1 MNAFITPHLHAANQ
15 ADATPPLVSFDK
27 VGKTF
32 SVDGQP
38 FEAIHDFDL
47 SINEGEFIAIVGSS
61 GCGKSTLLRLL
72 VGLDNDY
79 SGSIRVDGKPVSGIG
94 GERGIVFQEHR
105 LFPWLTVAQNIA
117 LGLVNDKLSQGERSR
132 RVHEFVQL
140 VGLVGFETAY
150 PHQLSGG
157 MAQRV
162 AIARGLV
169 ASPRILLLDEPF
181 GALDALTRQQ
191 LQDELLA
198 IRERSGVTIL
208 LVTHDAEEA
217 TYLADRVVV
226 LEPRPGRI
234 KAVVE
239 IGLPHP
245 RQRTGVALHGLREK
259 VLHQITGDGG
269 YLRPVVQRVEGLRPE
284 LIAL

>member
-1 MNAFITPHLHAANQ
+1 MNAFNPSTLKAANQ
-15 ADATPPLVSFDK
+15 AVATPSLVSFEN
-27 VGKTF
+27 VGKAF
-32 SVDGQP
+32 RVDGQP
-38 FEAIHDFDL
+38 FEALRDFNL
-47 SINEGEFIAIVGSS
+47 SIEQGEFIAIVGAS

-72 VGLDNDY
+72 VGLDTDY
-79 SGSIRVDGKPVSGIG
+79 SGNIRIDGKPVTGIG

-105 LFPWLTVAQNIA
+105 LFPWLNVEQNIA
-117 LGLVNDKLSQGERSR
+117 LGLVNEPLTQGERAR
-132 RVHEFVQL
+132 RVHEHVQL
-140 VGLVGFETAY
+140 VGLTGFESAY

-198 IRERSGVTIL
+198 IRERAGITIL

-226 LEPRPGRI
+226 LQPRPGRI
-234 KAVVE
+234 KQLVDIA
-239 IGLPHP
+239 LPHP
-245 RQRTGVALHGLREK
+245 RNRTGVALHGLREQ
-259 VLHQITGDGG
+259 VLQQITGHHA
-269 YLRPVVQRVEGLRPE
+269 PVTPNARRVEGLRPE